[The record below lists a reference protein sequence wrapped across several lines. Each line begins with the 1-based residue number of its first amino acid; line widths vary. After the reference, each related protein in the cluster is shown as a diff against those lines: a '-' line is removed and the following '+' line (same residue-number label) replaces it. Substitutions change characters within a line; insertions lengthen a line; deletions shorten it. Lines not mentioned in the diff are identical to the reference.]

1 MVPFLSRQTHGG
13 GSGNLVLDDEL
24 KPIHHK
30 DIKPPPEFS
39 GARKDLVAWH
49 ESFASTLRCT
59 TPKWATVIDWIKG
72 PQEKRIIDE
81 AAQAEYEKTIGTAQ
95 FETNTMT
102 KT

>member
-1 MVPFLSRQTHGG
+1 MEFFRLCKKSIDGFTNLIEMVPFLSRQTHGG

-24 KPIHHK
+24 KPMHHK

-39 GARKDLVAWH
+39 WARKDLVAWH

-72 PQEKRIIDE
+72 PQ
-81 AAQAEYEKTIGTAQ
+81 
-95 FETNTMT
+95 
-102 KT
+102 